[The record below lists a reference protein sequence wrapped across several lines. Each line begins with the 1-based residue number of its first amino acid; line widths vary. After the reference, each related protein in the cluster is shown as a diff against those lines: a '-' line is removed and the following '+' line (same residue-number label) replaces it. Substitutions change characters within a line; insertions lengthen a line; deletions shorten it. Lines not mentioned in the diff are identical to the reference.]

1 MLDNKL
7 RAIIM
12 SLLVIASFLSGIVLA
27 YLWLTPVTT
36 VSYIAQSE
44 LLELEK
50 ARLKNQGFQERQL
63 FLGQPQQA
71 IKLIEQAQSTRQSKN
86 KIVLLSEKPVYS
98 KDIKSIS
105 KEVHSEIIKQL
116 EDLND
121 KQSQTKKKE

>member
-7 RAIIM
+7 RAIV
-12 SLLVIASFLSGIVLA
+12 SLLAIISFLSGTVLT
-27 YLWLTPVTT
+27 YLWLPPVTT

-50 ARLKNQGFQERQL
+50 ARLKKQGFQERQL

-86 KIVLLSEKPVYS
+86 KIVLLSEKPIYGKGVE
-98 KDIKSIS
+98 SIS